1 MFLAL
6 NSLEWTVCVVYKKG
20 QMHDKHWYCNAVPK
34 LRLFEYKSKICKYCE
49 DFWPFVFLTVTKLW
63 LPRQRLSLQSV
74 LPLHR
79 RNHLLR
85 GSSGSPPQCGG
96 KYPKT
101 LPGSHRRCKVV
112 RCSFVFTHSCR
123 LLLVLNEWIKS
134 LFLAVNKLF
143 SLKTYIFLYRVYDYW
158 CLLCKLF
165 FRSGLFIM
173 VRGHI
178 HKLMRIMNKD

>member
-1 MFLAL
+1 M
-6 NSLEWTVCVVYKKG
+6 
-20 QMHDKHWYCNAVPK
+20 
-34 LRLFEYKSKICKYCE
+34 
-49 DFWPFVFLTVTKLW
+49 FLTVTKLW
-63 LPRQRLSLQSV
+63 VPRQRLSLQSL
-74 LPLHR
+74 LPLHW

-143 SLKTYIFLYRVYDYW
+143 SLKTYGTYFNTEFMIIDVYFVNFFLGQGYLLWLEVIFINSWGLWTKINFDNTIRT
-158 CLLCKLF
+158 CKYQ
-165 FRSGLFIM
+165 
-173 VRGHI
+173 
-178 HKLMRIMNKD
+178 